1 MIHNCYRVTSLC
13 GETEELAPTAEEAA
27 LQHTRAFAPITRLT
41 VTATCDGVTLG
52 FRVEP
57 ALSFRA
63 FPVPVPPCF
72 EARQ

>member
-1 MIHNCYRVTSLC
+1 MIHHLFRTVSLC
-13 GETEELAPTAEEAA
+13 GETEELAPSAEEAA
-27 LQHTRAFAPITRLT
+27 LQHTRSFAPITRLT

-57 ALSFRA
+57 TINYRA
-63 FPVPVPPCF
+63 FPVVLPPCF

>member
-1 MIHNCYRVTSLC
+1 MIHNCYQVTSLC

-27 LQHTRAFAPITRLT
+27 LQHTKAFAPITRLT
-41 VTATCDGVTLG
+41 VTAACDGITLA

-57 ALSFRA
+57 TTGYRA
-63 FPVPVPPCF
+63 FPVALPACF